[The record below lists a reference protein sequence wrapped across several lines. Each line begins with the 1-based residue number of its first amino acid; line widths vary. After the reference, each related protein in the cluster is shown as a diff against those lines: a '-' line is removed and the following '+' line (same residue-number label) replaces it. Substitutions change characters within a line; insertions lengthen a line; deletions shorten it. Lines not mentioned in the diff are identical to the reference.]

1 MTDFFRRF
9 EFSSPRSTV
18 FIFSSSFKFDSFRFE
33 IERNIHDVTLM
44 LQSTW
49 LINGLVCAAR
59 VIHKANG
66 HAFRSS
72 LTDLH
77 RDSSCLITS
86 LTAPPPV
93 PLSVQSN
100 ISCGLLPCRL
110 PIKVTH
116 YPGRSTFPLHVTS
129 NLHGFGQL
137 IRAEKAKQDCVHRHR
152 ARISKVFSL
161 LFQ

>member
-9 EFSSPRSTV
+9 EFSSLRSTV

-116 YPGRSTFPLHVTS
+116 YPGRSTFPLLSRPTFTDS
-129 NLHGFGQL
+129 
-137 IRAEKAKQDCVHRHR
+137 D
-152 ARISKVFSL
+152 S
-161 LFQ
+161 

>member
-1 MTDFFRRF
+1 
-9 EFSSPRSTV
+9 
-18 FIFSSSFKFDSFRFE
+18 
-33 IERNIHDVTLM
+33 M

-116 YPGRSTFPLHVTS
+116 YPGRSTFPLLSRPTFTDSDSWSGRKKRNKIAYTATVRVS
-129 NLHGFGQL
+129 YILSSVPM
-137 IRAEKAKQDCVHRHR
+137 IP
-152 ARISKVFSL
+152 L
-161 LFQ
+161 LFYSRSYKVKLLRNFSHWNDYRTIDMSIDV